1 MSSFEEKLA
10 LLPDDLRALVKE
22 LPADEAA
29 TVIDQLL
36 LATELDF
43 RALTEQDVATIKAG
57 PPRQATLACCTCAC
71 TPQQLWAG
79 HSSRREQQLFLW
91 QHTD

>member
-1 MSSFEEKLA
+1 MSNFEEKLA

-57 PPRQATLACCTCAC
+57 APRQATLACCTCAC
-71 TPQQLWAG
+71 TPQQLWTG
-79 HSSRREQQLFLW
+79 WSCTQQERRQ
-91 QHTD
+91 

>member
-57 PPRQATLACCTCAC
+57 PARQATLACCVQCAC

-79 HSSRREQQLFLW
+79 HSSRREQQLFL
-91 QHTD
+91 